1 MEKIT
6 IIYIVLAVLLSVA
19 IAYFQYFY
27 KTTSKT
33 TSKFSLKLK
42 RKTLLFALKALSL
55 FLLFLLL
62 INPEIKTVET
72 QNIKP
77 VLNILVDNSSSIKY
91 FNEDQKVKNIIQEIK
106 ISEKINNKFDVESF
120 YFDEKTAVLIA
131 DSLNFSGT
139 QTAIYQ
145 AINSVNELQKERL
158 NATILITDGNQT
170 KGNEY
175 QYITSKN
182 KIFPVVIGDTTLY
195 KDLQISQVNVN
206 KYSYIKNKFP
216 VETLLYYQGEFN
228 GKETVNATFSITH
241 QGKKV
246 FSKKVAFSA
255 ENPTKTITTTLTS
268 DKKGIQYYKTSIS
281 KIENE
286 KNTKNNY
293 QNFSVEVIDEQTKV
307 LILSTFL
314 HPDVGA
320 IKKSIESNK
329 QRKVDIAFI
338 KDIQKINLDNYQFF
352 VFYQPN
358 ASFKKV
364 FEKVTSNYLIVSGT
378 KTDWNFLNTQN
389 LGVQKEAI
397 KQSENYTA
405 LYNAN
410 FLPFLQKDINF
421 NNFPPLKDVF
431 GEVTITGDAQILLHQ
446 KYAGFK
452 TKEPLLATFENF
464 QNKNYET
471 EKSAKT
477 NQKQAVLFG
486 EGIWKWRSASF
497 LEAQGFENFDDFL
510 GNLVQYLAS
519 NKKRKRLDVKSKSSY
534 SQNEYVTISAFYVN
548 ENYTFDNRASLEIT
562 ITNTQTKQQKILPF
576 SLVNNSYQVSIS
588 DLSSGDYSYKVA
600 VKNQKINSYGK
611 FKITEFNIE
620 EQFVNAN
627 DQKLH
632 QLALKTKGNLFY
644 PNKINTLI
652 TQLSEDK
659 TYYTSQKSITKK
671 ENLLDWK
678 WILSLIV
685 VLLSVEWFIRKFDGK
700 I

>member
-6 IIYIVLAVLLSVA
+6 IIYLVLAVLLSVA

-27 KTTSKT
+27 KTTRKSKRN
-33 TSKFSLKLK
+33 KF
-42 RKTLLFALKALSL
+42 LFTLKALSL

-62 INPEIKTVET
+62 INPKIKSIET

-77 VLNILVDNSSSIKY
+77 VLSILVDNSSSIKY
-91 FNEDQKVKNIIQEIK
+91 FNAEKTVASVLKTLKNSTK
-106 ISEKINNKFDVESF
+106 ITDKFDIQSF
-120 YFDEKTAVLIA
+120 SFDKKTTVLSA

-145 AINSVNELQKERL
+145 AINAVNKLQKECL
-158 NATILITDGNQT
+158 NATVLITDGNQT
-170 KGNEY
+170 NGNEY

-182 KIFPVVIGDTTLY
+182 KIFPVVIGDTTAY
-195 KDLQISQVNVN
+195 QDLQISQVNVN

-216 VETLLYYQGEFN
+216 VEALVYYQGEFN
-228 GKETVNATFSITH
+228 GKEQINATFSITH

-255 ENPTKTITTTLTS
+255 DNPTKTITTNLTS

-281 KIENE
+281 QIKNE

-307 LILSTFL
+307 LILSAFL
-314 HPDVGA
+314 HPDIRA
-320 IKKSIESNK
+320 IKKSVESNK

-358 ASFKKV
+358 SSFKKV

-421 NNFPPLKDVF
+421 NDFPPLKDVF
-431 GEVTITGDAQILLHQ
+431 GDITITGEAQVLLHQ

-452 TKEPLLATFENF
+452 TKEPLLATIENF
-464 QNKNYET
+464 ENKNYKT
-471 EKSAKT
+471 EKSTKN
-477 NQKQAVLFG
+477 NQKHAVLFG

-497 LEAQGFENFDDFL
+497 LESQGFENFDAFL
-510 GNLVQYLAS
+510 SNLVQYLAS
-519 NKKRKRLDVKSKSSY
+519 NKKRKRLSLKSKSSY
-534 SQNEYVTISAFYVN
+534 LQNEAVTISAFYVD
-548 ENYTFDNRASLEIT
+548 ENYKFDNRASLEIT
-562 ITNTQTKQQKILPF
+562 ITNTLTKHQKTLPF

-588 DLSSGDYSYKVA
+588 DLYSGYYSYKVA
-600 VKNQKINSYGK
+600 VKNNSNQKINSYGK

-632 QLALKTKGNLFY
+632 QLALKTAGKLIY
-644 PNKINTLI
+644 PDKIDNFL

-659 TYYTSQKSITKK
+659 TYYTTQKSSIKK
-671 ENLLDWK
+671 EHLINWK
-678 WILSLIV
+678 WLLSLII
-685 VLLSVEWFIRKFDGK
+685 VLFSVEWFIRKFDGK

>member
-1 MEKIT
+1 M
-6 IIYIVLAVLLSVA
+6 
-19 IAYFQYFY
+19 
-27 KTTSKT
+27 
-33 TSKFSLKLK
+33 
-42 RKTLLFALKALSL
+42 
-55 FLLFLLL
+55 
-62 INPEIKTVET
+62 INPKIKSIET

-77 VLNILVDNSSSIKY
+77 VLSILVDNSSSIKY
-91 FNEDQKVKNIIQEIK
+91 FNAEKTVASVLKTLKNSTK
-106 ISEKINNKFDVESF
+106 ITDKFDIQSF
-120 YFDEKTAVLIA
+120 SFDKKTTVLSA

-145 AINSVNELQKERL
+145 AINAVNKLQKECL
-158 NATILITDGNQT
+158 NATVLITDGNQT
-170 KGNEY
+170 NGNEY

-182 KIFPVVIGDTTLY
+182 KIFPVVIGDTTAY
-195 KDLQISQVNVN
+195 QDLQISQVNVN

-216 VETLLYYQGEFN
+216 VEALVYYQGEFN
-228 GKETVNATFSITH
+228 GKEQINATFSITH

-255 ENPTKTITTTLTS
+255 DNPTKTITTNLTS

-281 KIENE
+281 QIKNE

-307 LILSTFL
+307 LILSAFL
-314 HPDVGA
+314 HPDIRA
-320 IKKSIESNK
+320 IKKSVESNK

-358 ASFKKV
+358 SSFKKV

-421 NNFPPLKDVF
+421 NDFPPLKDVF
-431 GEVTITGDAQILLHQ
+431 GDITITGEAQVLLHQ

-452 TKEPLLATFENF
+452 TKEPLLATIENF
-464 QNKNYET
+464 ENKNYKT
-471 EKSAKT
+471 EKSTKN
-477 NQKQAVLFG
+477 NQKHAVLFG

-497 LEAQGFENFDDFL
+497 LESQGFENFDAFL
-510 GNLVQYLAS
+510 SNLVQYLAS
-519 NKKRKRLDVKSKSSY
+519 NKKRKRLSLKSKSSY
-534 SQNEYVTISAFYVN
+534 LQNEAVTISAFYVD
-548 ENYTFDNRASLEIT
+548 ENYKFDNRASLEIT
-562 ITNTQTKQQKILPF
+562 ITNTLTKHQKTLPF

-588 DLSSGDYSYKVA
+588 DLYSGYYSYKVA
-600 VKNQKINSYGK
+600 VKNNSNQKINSYGK

-632 QLALKTKGNLFY
+632 QLALKTAGKLIY
-644 PNKINTLI
+644 PDKIDNFL

-659 TYYTSQKSITKK
+659 TYYTTQKSSIKK
-671 ENLLDWK
+671 EHLINWK
-678 WILSLIV
+678 WLLSLII
-685 VLLSVEWFIRKFDGK
+685 VLFSVEWFIRKFDGK

>member
-6 IIYIVLAVLLSVA
+6 IIYLVLAVLLSVA
-19 IAYFQYFY
+19 IAYFQYSY
-27 KTTSKT
+27 KTTQKSKRN
-33 TSKFSLKLK
+33 KF
-42 RKTLLFALKALSL
+42 LFALKTLSL
-55 FLLFLLL
+55 FLLFLFL
-62 INPEIKTVET
+62 INPKIKSIKT

-77 VLNILVDNSSSIKY
+77 VLSILVDNSSSIKY
-91 FNEDQKVKNIIQEIK
+91 FNAEKTVASVLKTLKNSAK
-106 ISEKINNKFDVESF
+106 ITDKFDVQYLSF
-120 YFDEKTAVLIA
+120 DKKTTVLSA

-145 AINSVNELQKERL
+145 AINAVNKLQKERL
-158 NATILITDGNQT
+158 NATVLITDGNQT
-170 KGNEY
+170 NGNEY

-182 KIFPVVIGDTTLY
+182 KVFPVVIGDTTAY
-195 KDLQISQVNVN
+195 QDLQISQVNVN

-216 VETLLYYQGEFN
+216 VETLVYYQGEFN
-228 GKETVNATFSITH
+228 GKEQINATFSITH

-246 FSKKVAFSA
+246 FSKKVTFSA
-255 ENPTKTITTTLTS
+255 DNPTKTITTNLTS

-281 KIENE
+281 EIKNE

-293 QNFSVEVIDEQTKV
+293 KNFSVEVIDQQTKV
-307 LILSTFL
+307 LILSSFL
-314 HPDVGA
+314 HPDIGA

-338 KDIQKINLDNYQFF
+338 NDKNIKYNDYQFF

-358 ASFKKV
+358 SSFKKV

-397 KQSENYTA
+397 KQPENYTA

-421 NNFPPLKDVF
+421 NDFPPLKDVF
-431 GEVTITGDAQILLHQ
+431 GEIRITGDAQILLHQ

-452 TKEPLLATFENF
+452 TKEPLLATIENF
-464 QNKNYET
+464 ENKNYKT
-471 EKSAKT
+471 EKSTKN
-477 NQKQAVLFG
+477 NQKHAVLFG

-497 LEAQGFENFDDFL
+497 LESQGIENNFENFDAFL

-519 NKKRKRLDVKSKSSY
+519 NKKRKRLSVKSKSSY
-534 SQNEYVTISAFYVN
+534 LQNESVTISAFYVD
-548 ENYTFDNRASLEIT
+548 ENYKFDNRASLEIT
-562 ITNTQTKQQKILPF
+562 ITNTLTKHQKTQPF

-588 DLSSGDYSYKVA
+588 DLYSGYYSYKVA
-600 VKNQKINSYGK
+600 VKNNSNQKINSYGK

-632 QLALKTKGNLFY
+632 QLALKTAGKLIY
-644 PNKINTLI
+644 PDKIDNFL

-659 TYYTSQKSITKK
+659 TYYTTQKSSIKK
-671 ENLLDWK
+671 EHLINWK
-678 WILSLIV
+678 WLLSLII
-685 VLLSVEWFIRKFDGK
+685 VLFSVEWFIRKFDGK